1 MKYTNDETAKVCSNG
16 SIREM
21 IQELNK
27 NIMANREL
35 TAVLHDQTSPIR
47 RDQPLVNNGNDSKDQ
62 LPLSLSEIETMIYD
76 CNESVKRN
84 SKEIHYIIE
93 TLRL

>member
-47 RDQPLVNNGNDSKDQ
+47 LDQPLVNGNDSKDQ